1 MATARKHPNA
11 HEENFRIIF
20 YRAMDLHGQGEL
32 LGYPLITEIGESLMG
47 YTEMCDHA
55 DPRDIEIIAAHVNA
69 MRTVLTKQI
78 SGEGKDVD
86 REIIAGLRKL
96 TLKR

>member
-1 MATARKHPNA
+1 
-11 HEENFRIIF
+11 
-20 YRAMDLHGQGEL
+20 MDLHGQGEL
-32 LGYPLITEIGESLMG
+32 LGYPLITEICESLMG
-47 YTEMCDHA
+47 CTEMRDHA

-69 MRTVLTKQI
+69 MQTVLTKQI

>member
-1 MATARKHPNA
+1 MR
-11 HEENFRIIF
+11 
-20 YRAMDLHGQGEL
+20 
-32 LGYPLITEIGESLMG
+32 
-47 YTEMCDHA
+47 DHA

-86 REIIAGLRKL
+86 REIIAVLRKL
-96 TLKR
+96 TVKR